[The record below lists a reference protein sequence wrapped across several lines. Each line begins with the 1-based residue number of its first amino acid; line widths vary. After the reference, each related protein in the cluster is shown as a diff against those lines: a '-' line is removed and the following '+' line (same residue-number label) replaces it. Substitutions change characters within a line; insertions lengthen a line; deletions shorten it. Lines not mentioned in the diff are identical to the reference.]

1 MYKIAWWTP
10 RYSSLVSSVITQPVL
25 FHLCSSLLAPTNT
38 HWNVEASGRR
48 CTVSNPGLIPVKRL
62 IFVSFLKL
70 SLASFFQLF
79 VIPPSSAHRSCPL
92 AASFLPFFPSHE
104 TTSMPYSGSSCN
116 TPVPFPE
123 HRVWNN
129 RCLKFSWLMPP
140 CPFESSSS

>member
-1 MYKIAWWTP
+1 MYKIGWWTP
-10 RYSSLVSSVITQPVL
+10 RSSSLVSSVITQPIL

-48 CTVSNPGLIPVKRL
+48 CTVSNLGLIPVKRL

-92 AASFLPFFPSHE
+92 AAIPSLFPSHE

-116 TPVPFPE
+116 TPLLFPE
-123 HRVWNN
+123 HRVLNN